1 MLDTLFGSVP
11 SILMIVAPI
20 LIAAAGGMLCERS
33 GVVNIAL
40 EGLMAIGA
48 WTAAALHVV
57 METALP
63 SQLSVYIALAAAAAA
78 GTLFSLIHAFAC
90 VSMKADQT
98 VSGTGINLT
107 ANGLTLFLSQIFF
120 AQSRTP
126 GYKIGMLSFNSE
138 SANPLFRLFNGI
150 YPTALIAALVVLAV
164 AFLLYRKPFGLRLR
178 ACGEHPEAAAAAGVN
193 VRRLRYFAVLA
204 SGFLAALA
212 GGCLVLTQTIQYT
225 PNTINGTGFIAIAV
239 VAFGRWKPAGISLSA
254 LFFGAAVALSV
265 VNIGPLQA
273 VKEHL
278 PSEFFSLLPYAIT
291 LLALVVFSGKNYAPA
306 AAGKT

>member
-1 MLDTLFGSVP
+1 
-11 SILMIVAPI
+11 MIVAPI
-20 LIAAAGGMLCERS
+20 LIAAAGGLLCERS

-57 METALP
+57 LETVIPAQA
-63 SQLSVYIALAAAAAA
+63 SAYIALLAAAAA

-120 AQSRTP
+120 SQSRTP
-126 GYKIGMLSFNSE
+126 GYKIGMLSFHTRSP
-138 SANPLFRLFNGI
+138 NPLARLFNGI

-164 AFLLYRKPFGLRLR
+164 WFLLYRKPFGLRLR

-193 VRRLRYFAVLA
+193 VRRIRYFAVLA

-212 GGCLVLTQTIQYT
+212 GASLVLTQTIQYT

-265 VNIGPLQA
+265 VNIGPLQT

-306 AAGKT
+306 AAGKA